1 MMTLGKLIDI
11 SLVLD
16 ADKFHMR
23 TPSGFKKDMQFELE
37 VIKEHDAPGGAGQIV
52 RGVHMRLHA
61 GSHIDAPE
69 HNVKGGAQ
77 VLDIPL
83 ETFIGPAVV
92 ADLRHT
98 FPGGSIT
105 AEELD
110 SAVGDVIEHG
120 DRLLLRTDANKD
132 YDGSPAWMARCPHLT
147 RSAVEWCLEKG
158 VKVVGY
164 DFYHGAD
171 APDAPRTFD
180 TARLLNENGVITLTY
195 LQNLD
200 QITKQRVT
208 LCAFPLKLA
217 GAEASPVRAV
227 VMEN

>member
-1 MMTLGKLIDI
+1 MTAFGKVIDI
-11 SLVLD
+11 SLTLD
-16 ADKFHMR
+16 AESFHMR
-23 TPSGFKKDMQFELE
+23 TPAGFKRDMQFELE
-37 VIKEHDAPGGAGQIV
+37 VLKEHDAPGGAGQIV

-77 VLDIPL
+77 VLDLPI

-98 FPGGSIT
+98 FPGKAIT
-105 AEELD
+105 AEELRR
-110 SAVGDVIEHG
+110 AVGSVIQHG
-120 DRLLLRTDANKD
+120 DHLLMRTDANKN
-132 YDGSPAWMARCPHLT
+132 YDGSPAWMKSCPYLT
-147 RSAVEWCLEKG
+147 RDAVEWCVEGG
-158 VKVVGY
+158 VKIIGY

-180 TARLLNENGVITLTY
+180 TARLLNEKGIITLTY

-200 QITKQRVT
+200 QITKPRVT
-208 LCAFPLKLA
+208 LLAFPLKIA

-227 VMEN
+227 VLED